1 MGGAERRFLRL
12 IGYLHENEY
21 DVHLFTSEGGVRA
34 LESLGVAFNTEKLH
48 VLSVGTHRSNRV
60 TRHFAL
66 ISRTFELL
74 RVVRKNNIRHLHFAG
89 NPGVDTLLFS
99 LVSKLACSFSVSMV
113 DSIKD
118 YQLTFR
124 KRLFTNVTA
133 RFCKYIDCL
142 SEQIRGDLC
151 LFLDDKG
158 IERKCRVS
166 PCSFT
171 DLNAAISRESRDID
185 IAMIAR
191 MIPLKGHEL
200 FKNALVELGNQNR
213 TGIVVHVCGSGPNE
227 AEIRDSFEAV
237 KGQRINIHY
246 EENPFDILAR
256 SKVFVSLQD
265 LENYPSQSLLEAMI
279 CKCAIIATDVG
290 STRQL
295 LDESCAVLIPPD
307 PAVLASAL
315 QKLLDSRKLR
325 DTLGSSAARK
335 VAETQTI
342 DKFAEYFLV
351 ELFGIG
357 ITH

>member
-166 PCSFT
+166 PLQFHRFECS
-171 DLNAAISRESRDID
+171 DIKRKQGYRYCD
-185 IAMIAR
+185 DRADDS
-191 MIPLKGHEL
+191 
-200 FKNALVELGNQNR
+200 VEG
-213 TGIVVHVCGSGPNE
+213 
-227 AEIRDSFEAV
+227 A
-237 KGQRINIHY
+237 
-246 EENPFDILAR
+246 
-256 SKVFVSLQD
+256 
-265 LENYPSQSLLEAMI
+265 
-279 CKCAIIATDVG
+279 
-290 STRQL
+290 
-295 LDESCAVLIPPD
+295 
-307 PAVLASAL
+307 
-315 QKLLDSRKLR
+315 
-325 DTLGSSAARK
+325 
-335 VAETQTI
+335 
-342 DKFAEYFLV
+342 
-351 ELFGIG
+351 
-357 ITH
+357 